1 MSTPLLIA
9 RTLDNE
15 LSLLPAMANRHGL
28 ITGAGFETPAEAL
41 YLQKELMCIPIRG
54 QYEQF
59 CNAAALSGFGVPV
72 LNSINPKNFHR
83 KIVDWLSAPPLSYRQ
98 EVNNIPEMLQYA
110 RDTKHEKIIRGL
122 AVGVALACYARYC
135 LFGCMF
141 VMLVQ
146 RRSR

>member
-1 MSTPLLIA
+1 MLYRLPEFAFECFIPGRKTCERYKNIWLKPIA
-9 RTLDNE
+9 QDYFTE
-15 LSLLPAMANRHGL
+15 SLSNCHGL

-41 YLQKELMCIPIRG
+41 YLQKKLMCIPIRG

-98 EVNNIPEMLQYA
+98 EVNNIPEMLQY
-110 RDTKHEKIIRGL
+110 
-122 AVGVALACYARYC
+122 
-135 LFGCMF
+135 
-141 VMLVQ
+141 VQ
-146 RRSR
+146 RDL